1 MGYSTQEQEQFLFKV
16 HDWFRSDVRRGTG
29 TETIWR
35 TERRTWVKDLYY
47 KGLFSGILDILERS
61 LARCLVIKHLS
72 LWRNLKEPWKG
83 LYHLTTWDIV
93 YFCLSVNWREKI
105 RTELP
110 TIHWNFKVA
119 LKLSVVFLLGI
130 FTCYVRMMWDK
141 SMCSSEMLQ
150 HSLKQYSHINMQI
163 ILSDWLWESYWDGKY
178 L

>member
-93 YFCLSVNWREKI
+93 YFCLFVNWREKI

-110 TIHWNFKVA
+110 TIHWDFKVA
-119 LKLSVVFLLGI
+119 LKLSVVFFARNFYMLCLND
-130 FTCYVRMMWDK
+130 VRQVDVQQWIVTTF
-141 SMCSSEMLQ
+141 SQTVQSYQ
-150 HSLKQYSHINMQI
+150 HANHFEWLAVR
-163 ILSDWLWESYWDGKY
+163 ILFRW
-178 L
+178 